1 MKTSLV
7 ALQCLVLFVGLPCG
21 SAQSDQ
27 ANASSAPADAADT
40 KQEIQQIEAL
50 LPNIPDRG
58 AALYLIAHDYAHLGN
73 LAEALSFLKQCA
85 ALDEGFD
92 PEGDVAFAPLKDNG
106 ELKELI
112 ERVHARYPPV
122 HRAHLAFTVR
132 QKDLIPEGLAV
143 NRKTGILYLGSLN
156 RRKIVKISR
165 SGDVTD
171 FIHAGQ
177 YRIGPICGLKVEETD
192 GSVWANTCSDDGV
205 GAELLHF
212 DGSGQLTGRFPPP
225 TPGAHLFNDLVL
237 RGKDEIFLTDS
248 LANRVYRFDR
258 RERRFSELTLVRAI
272 YYPNGIAL
280 SDDGHMLYIA
290 DAFGIVLV
298 DLRNKNSREL
308 QGGGPTTLSGADGLY
323 WHRNSLIAVQNSL
336 GSARIAQFLLA
347 PDGLKVTAV
356 IPLEYQ
362 SSLVT
367 LPTTGAVEGDKL
379 YFMSN
384 TQVDNFKNNQVVNP
398 AKLEPIRISVL
409 ELPH

>member
-1 MKTSLV
+1 MKTSILL
-7 ALQCLVLFVGLPCG
+7 LQCLVLFVGLPRA

-27 ANASSAPADAADT
+27 ANASTPPADAEDT
-40 KQEIQQIEAL
+40 KKEIQQIETM

-58 AALYLIAHDYAHLGN
+58 AALFLIAHDYAHLGN
-73 LAEALSFLKQCA
+73 AAEAWSFLKQCM

-92 PEGDVAFAPLKDNG
+92 PEGDVAFAPLRDNR
-106 ELKELI
+106 EFRDLI

-122 HRAHLAFTVR
+122 HQGHLVFTVR
-132 QKDLIPEGLAV
+132 QKDLIPEGLAI
-143 NRKTGILYLGSLN
+143 NRKTGILYMGSLN

-165 SGDVTD
+165 TGAVTD
-171 FIHAGQ
+171 LIHAGQ
-177 YRIGPICGLKVEETD
+177 YSIGPICGLKVEEAD

-212 DGSGQLTGRFPPP
+212 DRTGGLTGRFPPP

-237 RGKDEIFLTDS
+237 DGREEIFLTDS

-258 RERRFSELTLVRAI
+258 RKQRFSELTLVRAI

-290 DAFGIVLV
+290 DAFGVVVV
-298 DLRNKNSREL
+298 DLRNKNSREIE
-308 QGGGPTTLSGADGLY
+308 GGGPTTLSGADGLY
-323 WHRNSLIAVQNSL
+323 WHRNSLVAVQNSL

-356 IPLEYQ
+356 IPLEYK

-384 TQVDNFKNNQVVNP
+384 TQVDNFKNNQVVDP

>member
-1 MKTSLV
+1 MKTSILV
-7 ALQCLVLFVGLPCG
+7 LQCVVLFACWPRA
-21 SAQSDQ
+21 SAQTDT
-27 ANASSAPADAADT
+27 AKASSPPADAEDT
-40 KQEIQQIEAL
+40 KKEIQQIEAL
-50 LPNIPDRG
+50 LPNVPDRG
-58 AALYLIAHDYAHLGN
+58 AALFLIAHDYAHLGSM
-73 LAEALSFLKQCA
+73 AEALSFLKQSV

-92 PEGDVAFAPLKDNG
+92 PEGDVAFAPLKDNREFKG
-106 ELKELI
+106 LI
-112 ERVHARYPPV
+112 ERAHARYPPV
-122 HRAHLAFTVR
+122 HRAHLVFTVR

-143 NRKTGILYLGSLN
+143 NRKTGILYMGSLN
-156 RRKIVKISR
+156 LRKIVQISR
-165 SGDVTD
+165 TGDVTD

-177 YRIGPICGLKVEETD
+177 YSIGPICGLKVEEAD
-192 GSVWANTCSDDGV
+192 GSVWANICSDDGV

-212 DGSGQLTGRFPPP
+212 DRTGRLNGRFPPP

-237 RGKDEIFLTDS
+237 RGRNEIFLTDS

-258 RERRFSELTLVRAI
+258 REQRFSELTLVRAI

-280 SDDGHMLYIA
+280 SDDGYMLYIA
-290 DAFGIVLV
+290 DAFGIVVV
-298 DLRNKNSREL
+298 DLRNKNSREIK
-308 QGGGPTTLSGADGLY
+308 GGGRTTLSGADGLY

-347 PDGLKVTAV
+347 PDGLKVTAA

-384 TQVDNFKNNQVVNP
+384 TQVDNFKDKKVVDP

-409 ELPH
+409 ELQH

>member
-1 MKTSLV
+1 MKTSILV
-7 ALQCLVLFVGLPCG
+7 LQCLVLFAGLAQM

-27 ANASSAPADAADT
+27 ANAPSPPADAADT
-40 KQEIQQIEAL
+40 KKEIQQIEAL
-50 LPNIPDRG
+50 LPNVPDRG
-58 AALYLIAHDYAHLGN
+58 AALFLIAHDYAHLGN
-73 LAEALSFLKQCA
+73 MEEGLSFLKQCV
-85 ALDEGFD
+85 ALEEGFD
-92 PEGDVAFAPLKDNG
+92 PGGDVAFAPLKDNR
-106 ELKELI
+106 EFKELN
-112 ERVHARYPPV
+112 ERVHARYAPV
-122 HRAHLAFTVR
+122 HRAHLVFTVPE
-132 QKDLIPEGLAV
+132 KGLIPEGLAV
-143 NRKTGILYLGSLN
+143 NRKTGTLYMGSLN
-156 RRKIVKISR
+156 RHKIVKISR
-165 SGDVTD
+165 TGDVTD

-177 YRIGPICGLKVEETD
+177 YSIGPICGLKVEEAD
-192 GSVWANTCSDDGV
+192 GSVWANTCSDDGA

-212 DGSGQLTGRFPPP
+212 NRTGRLTGHFPPP

-237 RGKDEIFLTDS
+237 RGRQEIFLTDS

-258 RERRFSELTLVRAI
+258 RQRRFTELTLMRAI

-290 DAFGIVLV
+290 DAFGIVVV
-298 DLRNKNSREL
+298 DLRNKNSREIE
-308 QGGGPTTLSGADGLY
+308 GGGPTTLSGADGLY

-384 TQVDNFKNNQVVNP
+384 TQVDNFKNNKVVDP
-398 AKLEPIRISVL
+398 AKLEPIRIAVL
-409 ELPH
+409 ELQH